1 MTVKRIA
8 KARPPFPFEA
18 YSHLVSPIS
27 KADGGGFMFTMPD
40 IPGVLADGE
49 TEPEAIADGREAF
62 LATVSAMADAGQEVP
77 GPAFNVDDFTPAS
90 ASGRVLA
97 RLPRSMHLQLTA
109 RAKTEGVSL
118 NSLVLAMIAEGLGK
132 RNASRA

>member
-8 KARPPFPFEA
+8 KASPPFPFEA

-62 LATVSAMADAGQEVP
+62 LATVSAMADMGQEVP
-77 GPAFNVDDFTPAS
+77 SPAFSADDFRPAS
-90 ASGRVLA
+90 ARGHILRAPKGVSGERRMSELRTRVL
-97 RLPRSMHLQLTA
+97 LKP
-109 RAKTEGVSL
+109 
-118 NSLVLAMIAEGLGK
+118 
-132 RNASRA
+132 